1 MWQKYLKVKKF
12 LKKLRKKLGRAWVK
26 TRNTLQKIALII
38 KNDLVD
44 RDKGE

>member
-26 TRNTLQKIALII
+26 TLNTLQKKALII
-38 KNDLVD
+38 KNVVE
-44 RDKGE
+44 DKDNG

>member
-12 LKKLRKKLGRAWVK
+12 LKKLRKKLGRVMVK
-26 TRNTLQKIALII
+26 TLNTLQKKALTI
-38 KNDLVD
+38 KNDPVD